1 MTAAVRFDLSIA
13 RHMVEHVNHR
23 NPSPTITAP
32 PPDLRMYSARADANR
47 IAYFAQSAATMGGK
61 VAPFKPI
68 A

>member
-13 RHMVEHVNHR
+13 RHMVEHVHHR
-23 NPSPTITAP
+23 DPSPTITAP
-32 PPDLRMYSARADANR
+32 PPELRMYSAHADANR
-47 IAYFAQSAATMGGK
+47 IAYFAQSAATRGGK